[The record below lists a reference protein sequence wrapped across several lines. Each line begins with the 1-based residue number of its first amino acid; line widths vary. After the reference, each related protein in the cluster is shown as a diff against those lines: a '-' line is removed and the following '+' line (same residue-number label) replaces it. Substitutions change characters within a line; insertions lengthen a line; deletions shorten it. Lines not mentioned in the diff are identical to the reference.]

1 MPFQSLAKESRTVA
15 CYHLLAT
22 LETHGYTREQRSIM
36 RRLTTAVGAALV
48 KLLLLSGSHAL
59 MAQPPGDRAWTTADL
74 GEAFTQ
80 VYTFRVAGLTRGP
93 IHTGFHLGKVTT
105 PAISVTLA
113 DAGSRSWQVVSARFQ
128 PPGAEPFTVSPP
140 GRDAKAEPHDAPPVA
155 VDFLGTAGPGHIGE
169 HEISLYLKVTAAGW
183 GMKVADEAGG
193 ECSEIIIPFAVIPE
207 SCALTPFVTV
217 PPGLAKLNGKPL
229 HAEIIASPA
238 PVTAPEKGEFGTVK
252 YQLFKPAVRPDETY
266 PLVVCLHGARGAGR
280 DNRGRGIQAYGVL
293 RAADVQAKHP
303 SFLLVPQKPEG
314 PQLWAGSH
322 YSKGSYDLDKA
333 PETPHLKSVHDLI
346 VKVME
351 EHPIDP
357 ARVYV
362 TGQSMG
368 GYGTWDIALRYPE
381 LFAAA
386 IPICGGGSP
395 QHAARLKNM
404 AVWSFHGDQD
414 TAVPVEASRDMDRAL
429 RAAGASKARY
439 TEFPGAGHV
448 IMDEVWDTP
457 GIIDWLFSQRREPPT
472 PLMEAG

>member
-1 MPFQSLAKESRTVA
+1 MFMMLRRWVWNSASLHRGGAIIMLWWAVA
-15 CYHLLAT
+15 AVAADQPAT
-22 LETHGYTREQRSIM
+22 MT
-36 RRLTTAVGAALV
+36 
-48 KLLLLSGSHAL
+48 
-59 MAQPPGDRAWTTADL
+59 GDRAWTAADL
-74 GEAFTQ
+74 GGDFTR
-80 VYTFRVAGLTRGP
+80 VYTFQVAGLTRGT
-93 IHTGFHLGKVTT
+93 IQTGFRIGEAAT
-105 PAISVTLA
+105 PAITITIA
-113 DAGSRSWQVVSARFQ
+113 DGGSRSWQVVSGRFQ
-128 PPGAEPFTVSPP
+128 PPGAEAFTIRPP
-140 GRDAKAEPHDAPPVA
+140 GREADTKQTGAPPVA
-155 VDFLGTAGPGHIGE
+155 ADFLGTAGPGHIGE
-169 HEISLYLKVTAAGW
+169 HEISLSLRVTAAGW

-193 ECSEIIIPFAVIPE
+193 ECSEISIPFAIMPE
-207 SCALTPFVTV
+207 SSALTPFVTV
-217 PPGLAKLNGKPL
+217 PSGLEKLNGKPL
-229 HAEIIASPA
+229 HAEIIDSPA
-238 PVTAPEKGEFGTVK
+238 PVTAPEKGAFGTVV

-266 PLVVCLHGARGAGR
+266 PLVVCLHGARGTGT

-293 RAADVQAKHP
+293 RAADVQAEHP

-314 PQLWAGSH
+314 PDLWAGSH
-322 YSKGSYDLDKA
+322 YSKGSYDLDQTA
-333 PETPHLKSVHDLI
+333 ETPHMKSVRDLI
-346 VKVME
+346 AKVMK

-368 GYGTWDIALRYPE
+368 GYGTWDIALRYPD

-457 GIIDWLFSQRREPPT
+457 GIIDWLFSQRRE
-472 PLMEAG
+472 AGD